1 MTCNEAYALIVRTI
15 DDARLS
21 GEKRA
26 ALRRHLLSCECCRA
40 EYETQHEV
48 RRLLV
53 LHIQDRDQLPAGF
66 AERLSA
72 RLARTS
78 RPPAAP
84 TAAPSM
90 NPRWLQGDAE
100 HVTRRDVRARTWI
113 LRLFPIAATLA
124 LIVTGASVREGAS
137 PSSVSSDSPDGI
149 SSDAAAGQPRASTT
163 IVLPR
168 DEGAPRRRRLPP
180 VLAERVALAPAP
192 AQPKPRPLVDDG
204 DRYGTETVAESG
216 ARVEVEHAS
225 KGAKEAPGTSV
236 VGDRVA
242 ASERRGQDRER
253 VESEERDGDG
263 EAGGERA
270 ASQRPGILPRPAIPF
285 PQARPA
291 MPAPPP
297 VLPDR
302 SIPPW

>member
-1 MTCNEAYALIVRTI
+1 
-15 DDARLS
+15 LS
-21 GEKRA
+21 GERRA
-26 ALRRHLLSCECCRA
+26 ALRRHLLSCACCRA

-78 RPPAAP
+78 RPAAAP

-90 NPRWLQGDAE
+90 NPRWLQGGVE
-100 HVTRRDVRARTWI
+100 HVRRRDTRARTWG

-124 LIVTGASVREGAS
+124 LIVAGASVREGAS
-137 PSSVSSDSPDGI
+137 PSSVSSDSSDAI
-149 SSDAAAGQPRASTT
+149 SSDATAGQPRASTT

-168 DEGAPRRRRLPP
+168 DEGAPRRRRLSP
-180 VLAERVALAPAP
+180 VFAERVALAPAP
-192 AQPKPRPLVDDG
+192 AQPKPQPQPPADDE
-204 DRYGTETVAESG
+204 DRYGTEAVAESG

-225 KGAKEAPGTSV
+225 RGAKEAPGTSV
-236 VGDRVA
+236 IGDRVA

-270 ASQRPGILPRPAIPF
+270 ASQRPGILPRPATPF

-291 MPAPPP
+291 MPAPTP